1 MPPSLIFTLLLA
13 SICGLLFHS
22 LFGRKLWQLPCFWIA
37 AVIGFSAGEIL
48 AILAG
53 VEFLRLGNVPL
64 LPALAGT
71 LAALL
76 ICWFFTSTPQ
86 PGTQGRTR
94 GQGRGTLR
102 RG

>member
-1 MPPSLIFTLLLA
+1 MPPSLILTLLLA

-22 LFGRKLWQLPCFWIA
+22 IFGRKLWQLPCFWLS

-48 AILAG
+48 ATLAG
-53 VEFLRLGNVPL
+53 VEFLRLGNIPVV
-64 LPALAGT
+64 PALAGA
-71 LAALL
+71 LVGLL

-86 PGTQGRTR
+86 PATHGRTR